1 MEGEFFLNGAISQPH
16 SLPLHFDPLSSNFPD
31 HQFGNPNWERST
43 DLHAAGGGS
52 GLHFESALSS
62 MASSPAPAAA
72 TPSSSNNVSADS
84 FMIRELIGKLGS
96 INGGEISLAAA
107 SAGNSC
113 YSTPLSSPPPLPMG
127 LNSATVAEFSADPGF
142 AERAAR
148 FSCFGSRSFNGRSV
162 QAGFNC
168 HPPPAMNGGGGSK
181 LPRVSSS
188 PSLKVLGS
196 QKGNKGG
203 SPSPSPLAELGNSSP
218 SPEESSLSE
227 HRIPNSAA
235 ADPNPKKRKAA
246 PKVKS
251 AAQANAVT
259 TKEAEAQENRNA
271 KRSKGNGNDAAGE
284 EKQSNKASSKAAA
297 AAAAAAEAPKDYIHV
312 RARRGQATDS
322 HSLAERVRREKISE
336 RMKFLQDL
344 VPGCNKQVTGKAL
357 MLDEII
363 NYVQSLQRQVEFL
376 SMKMASVNTT
386 RLDFNLESLPSKEM
400 FQATSN
406 GGMPHG
412 MFPLDVPAIMGHR
425 QNQQPIHGSGSG
437 SGSSATAAAQFD
449 PSAAAQNILSLHSQ
463 LPSLD
468 SFHHDQFQTF
478 CDEDLQSI
486 VQMATNMPEAAYL
499 GSSLSHQASSHMKA
513 EI

>member
-1 MEGEFFLNGAISQPH
+1 MEGEFFLNASQSQP
-16 SLPLHFDPLSSNFPD
+16 LPLHFDPLITSSFAD
-31 HQFGNPNWERST
+31 HHQFGNLNWERST
-43 DLHAAGGGS
+43 PADHNAG
-52 GLHFESALSS
+52 LQFESALSS
-62 MASSPAPAAA
+62 MASSPAAA
-72 TPSSSNNVSADS
+72 PSNSNNVSADS

-96 INGGEISLAAA
+96 INGGGAEIPPHLAAA

-113 YSTPLSSPPPLPMG
+113 YSTPLSSPPPPPLMG
-127 LNSATVAEFSADPGF
+127 ADPGF

-148 FSCFGSRSFNGRSV
+148 FSCFGSRSFNGRTV
-162 QAGFNC
+162 QPGFNGQL
-168 HPPPAMNGGGGSK
+168 PPAMNGGGGSK

-227 HRIPNSAA
+227 HRIPISGA
-235 ADPNPKKRKAA
+235 ADPNPKKRKSA
-246 PKVKS
+246 PKGKS
-251 AAQANAVT
+251 VTQANAAT
-259 TKEAEAQENRNA
+259 TKETEAQENPNA
-271 KRSKGNGNDAAGE
+271 KRSKGNGNHDGAGE
-284 EKQSNKASSKAAA
+284 EKQSNKGNSKAAA
-297 AAAAAAEAPKDYIHV
+297 KAAAAEEAPKDYIHV

-344 VPGCNKQVTGKAL
+344 VPGCNKVTGKAL

-386 RLDFNLESLPSKEM
+386 RLDFNLDSLPSKEM
-400 FQATSN
+400 FQ
-406 GGMPHG
+406 GGL
-412 MFPLDVPAIMGHR
+412 FQLDSAVMGHS
-425 QNQQPIHGSGSG
+425 QNQQPMHETG
-437 SGSSATAAAQFD
+437 SGSSATAAAAQFD
-449 PSAAAQNILSLHSQ
+449 QNILSLHSQ

-478 CDEDLQSI
+478 CDDDLQSI

-499 GSSLSHQASSHMKA
+499 GK
-513 EI
+513 INCD

>member
-1 MEGEFFLNGAISQPH
+1 
-16 SLPLHFDPLSSNFPD
+16 
-31 HQFGNPNWERST
+31 
-43 DLHAAGGGS
+43 
-52 GLHFESALSS
+52 
-62 MASSPAPAAA
+62 
-72 TPSSSNNVSADS
+72 
-84 FMIRELIGKLGS
+84 
-96 INGGEISLAAA
+96 
-107 SAGNSC
+107 
-113 YSTPLSSPPPLPMG
+113 MG

-235 ADPNPKKRKAA
+235 ADPNPKKSVDHILQVNSTPNLRCGYLSNH
-246 PKVKS
+246 PKHVS
-251 AAQANAVT
+251 PFQ
-259 TKEAEAQENRNA
+259 EAEAQENRNA

-344 VPGCNKQVTGKAL
+344 VPGCNKVTGKAL